1 MNNGGELVLKNTIF
15 LYIRMIILTLISLF
29 SVRIVLH
36 VLGDADYGLYNV
48 VAGFVSLFS
57 FVSGTLAVASQ
68 RYFAVSLASNDW
80 DDLNRYFSL
89 NLKIYALFIIIATVL
104 AETVGLWFVMNQLT
118 IEDGRMTAAIIVY
131 EFSIVTFA
139 MSLVS
144 SPFQALLIADE
155 NLGIYSWIS
164 IFEGIAKIV
173 VVYLLYISP
182 IDKLVAYGFLLMVVS
197 ILVNVLYALY
207 TKKKYKKLKYSK
219 VNDKGEMKTVLS
231 YMNWNLIGAVG
242 SVGKGQGINIV
253 INMFFSS
260 TVNAARA
267 IGLQINTVVSSFSS
281 NFMKAV
287 DPQITKK
294 YALGDEEGLNRL
306 INTSAKMSYYLLY
319 IICLPLI
326 FNIGYVL
333 ELWLGN
339 DVPNYTEQFAVLA
352 LIDAMA
358 LAFTDPLGKAVQATG
373 KVKTYQLTVGICA
386 LMNVPTAY
394 IALLIVKDP
403 LLPAIC
409 SIVLSTF
416 MAIGRIIIYKKL
428 NNSFA
433 IRSYLKNVIIPI
445 TITTIITVFFSI
457 LIVQPYTE
465 FWMFILY
472 VIVIVAFT
480 TLVIFFLGIS
490 KLERQLLLSFVKKI
504 LKKGRNYE

>member
-1 MNNGGELVLKNTIF
+1 
-15 LYIRMIILTLISLF
+15 MIILTLISLF

-68 RYFAVSLASNDW
+68 RYFAFSLASDNW

-89 NLKIYALFIIIATVL
+89 NLKIYTLFIIVATVI
-104 AETVGLWFVMNQLT
+104 AETVGLWFVLNKLT
-118 IEDGRMTAAIIVY
+118 IDDGRMTAAIIVY

-164 IFEGIAKIV
+164 IFEGVAKIL

-182 IDKLVAYGFLLMVVS
+182 LDKLIAYGFLLMVVS
-197 ILVNVLYALY
+197 VLVNVFYALY
-207 TKKKYKKLKYSK
+207 TKKKYKKLKLTK
-219 VNDKGEMKTVLS
+219 VNDKSEMKTVLS

-242 SVGKGQGINIV
+242 NVGKGQGINIV

-267 IGLQINTVVSSFSS
+267 ISLQINTVVSSFSS

-294 YALGDEEGLNRL
+294 YALGDNEGLNLL

-319 IICLPLI
+319 MICLPLI
-326 FNIGYVL
+326 YNMRYVL
-333 ELWLGN
+333 EVWLGQ
-339 DVPNYTEQFAVLA
+339 DVPNYTEQFAILA
-352 LIDAMA
+352 LVDALV
-358 LAFTDPLGKAVQATG
+358 LAFTDPLSKAVQATG
-373 KVKTYQLTVGICA
+373 RVKIYQLTVGVCA
-386 LMNVPTAY
+386 LMNVPIAY
-394 IALLIVKDP
+394 LALLMEKNP

-409 SIVLSTF
+409 SIALSSL
-416 MAIGRIIIYKKL
+416 MAIGRIVIYRKL
-428 NNSFA
+428 NNSFS
-433 IRSYLKNVIIPI
+433 IRIYIKGVILPI
-445 TITTIITVFFSI
+445 TISTIITVIFSS
-457 LIVQPYTE
+457 LIIHPYTE
-465 FWMFILY
+465 FRMFIFY
-472 VIVIVAFT
+472 VITIVVFTAFI
-480 TLVIFFLGIS
+480 IFFVGIDKFER
-490 KLERQLLLSFVKKI
+490 KLLIRFI
-504 LKKGRNYE
+504 NNFRNKG